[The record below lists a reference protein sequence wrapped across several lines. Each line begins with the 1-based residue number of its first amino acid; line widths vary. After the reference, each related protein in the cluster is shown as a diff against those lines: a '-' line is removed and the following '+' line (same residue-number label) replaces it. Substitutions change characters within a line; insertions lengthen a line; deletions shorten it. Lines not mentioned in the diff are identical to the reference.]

1 LVDDDDSMP
10 KEPSLTRFGLVK
22 RIRAPVFTNPK
33 RDNRLQGVLKGVF
46 KKGVHVQTESCEF
59 L

>member
-33 RDNRLQGVLKGVF
+33 RDNFFHLV
-46 KKGVHVQTESCEF
+46 T
-59 L
+59 